1 MQLPVTVAIDFMNQ
15 DHADF
20 VQLIIQLD
28 TALENESDEKI
39 SHIMAQ
45 LFKHTVEH
53 FSHEE
58 SEMQRINFPPYP
70 MHKGEHDQVI
80 NLLEN
85 AVANWET
92 KHSRSS
98 LKQFIKE
105 TVMPWFYQHV
115 ETMDSITAQ
124 FIHRFD
130 STT

>member
-1 MQLPVTVAIDFMNQ
+1 MQLPITVAIDFMNQ

-20 VQLIIQLD
+20 VKLIIQLD

-70 MHKGEHDQVI
+70 MHKGEHEQVI
-80 NLLEN
+80 DLLNN
-85 AVANWET
+85 AVAHWENE
-92 KHSRSS
+92 HDRA
-98 LKQFIKE
+98 LLNQFITE
-105 TVMPWFYQHV
+105 TILPWFYLHV

-124 FIHRFD
+124 FIQQFD